1 MVGNTVAGAS
11 AELIDSL
18 PKLEIVSTYSV
29 GLDKVDLAKC
39 KERKIAVTN
48 TPDILTD
55 DVADLAIG
63 LALATLRQ
71 ICAADRYLRQGLWLK
86 EEYKLTTKVS
96 SSF

>member
-1 MVGNTVAGAS
+1 MREHRNSIHAVVGNTVVGAS

-48 TPDILTD
+48 TP
-55 DVADLAIG
+55 
-63 LALATLRQ
+63 
-71 ICAADRYLRQGLWLK
+71 
-86 EEYKLTTKVS
+86 VS
-96 SSF
+96 DSESHF